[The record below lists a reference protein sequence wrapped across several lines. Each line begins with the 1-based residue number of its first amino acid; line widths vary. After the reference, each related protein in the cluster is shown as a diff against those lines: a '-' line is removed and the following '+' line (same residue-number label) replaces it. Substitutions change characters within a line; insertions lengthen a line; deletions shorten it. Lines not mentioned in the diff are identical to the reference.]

1 MPWILESRLVPVL
14 CDLSVPKSSCW
25 VPIEEGRMTREAE
38 GMVFR
43 SDALAALEETR
54 EKATSG
60 ATVEYE

>member
-1 MPWILESRLVPVL
+1 VS
-14 CDLSVPKSSCW
+14 K
-25 VPIEEGRMTREAE
+25 EEGRMTREAE

-60 ATVEYE
+60 ATIE